1 MGRLIV
7 LFLFLSTF
15 ALSQDL
21 KESLKAFFEREGY
34 VLKVEGNKIL
44 VDVKDLKKGE
54 ELVLFREGKEIIHP
68 ITKQSLGKELEK
80 VGRAVVE
87 EVGQNFSVARLV
99 EGKDVKAGDRA
110 KVDIKSVCFE
120 GSEEGLF
127 LVSSV
132 LSQGGKGEKL
142 PVCSKRV

>member
-54 ELVLFREGKEIIHP
+54 ELVLF
-68 ITKQSLGKELEK
+68 
-80 VGRAVVE
+80 
-87 EVGQNFSVARLV
+87 
-99 EGKDVKAGDRA
+99 
-110 KVDIKSVCFE
+110 
-120 GSEEGLF
+120 
-127 LVSSV
+127 
-132 LSQGGKGEKL
+132 QGGQGDY
-142 PVCSKRV
+142 PSNNQAVFR

>member
-1 MGRLIV
+1 
-7 LFLFLSTF
+7 
-15 ALSQDL
+15 
-21 KESLKAFFEREGY
+21 
-34 VLKVEGNKIL
+34 L

-80 VGRAVVE
+80 VGRAVVV
-87 EVGQNFSVARLV
+87 EVGQNFSLARLV
-99 EGKDVKAGDRA
+99 EGKDIKAGDRA

-127 LVSSV
+127 WLA
-132 LSQGGKGEKL
+132 QPFPRWKRGKTA
-142 PVCSKRV
+142 SM